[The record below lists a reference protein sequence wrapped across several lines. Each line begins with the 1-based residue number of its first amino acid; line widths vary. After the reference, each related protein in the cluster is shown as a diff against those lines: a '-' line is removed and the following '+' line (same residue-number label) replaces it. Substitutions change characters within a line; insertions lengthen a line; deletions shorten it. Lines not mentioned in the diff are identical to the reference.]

1 MGYGEG
7 GKGRA
12 LRDLDPL
19 FALQYYM
26 RKLAFG
32 VYKRIGTQID
42 SMVQGSETQL
52 R

>member
-1 MGYGEG
+1 MGYGGGG
-7 GKGRA
+7 GKGG
-12 LRDLDPL
+12 LSKTWILSL
-19 FALQYYM
+19 HYM